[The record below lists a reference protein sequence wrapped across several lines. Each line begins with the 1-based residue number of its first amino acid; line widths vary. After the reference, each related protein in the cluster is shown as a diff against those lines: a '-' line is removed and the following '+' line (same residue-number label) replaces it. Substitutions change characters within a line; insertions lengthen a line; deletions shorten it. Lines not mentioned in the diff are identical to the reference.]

1 MVLVSDIILAGGR
14 QKFDSDYKICGL
26 QVGEGCYGGVVKSV
40 LQDAK
45 RGLRCSRKVTSHR
58 K

>member
-14 QKFDSDYKICGL
+14 EKFDSDYKICGL
-26 QVGEGCYGGVVKSV
+26 QVGEGYCGGVLTSV

-45 RGLRCSRKVTSHR
+45 KGA
-58 K
+58 